1 MRSTPVATSSARMLR
16 PSRPMIRPFMSSL
29 GRSTTVTVVS
39 MVWSAALRW
48 IACVTMP
55 RARSAAC
62 SRASASMR
70 LARVAASP
78 LARDERIGLRRALR
92 GRVLARG
99 DGVLAAAERLVSLV
113 ERLRL
118 LEQRRL
124 ALHEQLLHPRD
135 LLAMVAREL
144 LGLDAQLVRALAGL
158 DERFLAPGVRV
169 PLGVAHDP
177 RGLLF
182 GLADRLGGDALA
194 VGNPPRHRRGRGRE
208 GDEEV
213 EDVFEGLG
221 GHKP

>member
-1 MRSTPVATSSARMLR
+1 MRSRSRRWRATSASA
-16 PSRPMIRPFMSSL
+16 
-29 GRSTTVTVVS
+29 
-39 MVWSAALRW
+39 SAALF
-48 IACVTMP
+48 
-55 RARSAAC
+55 AAV
-62 SRASASMR
+62 
-70 LARVAASP
+70 L
-78 LARDERIGLRRALR
+78 
-92 GRVLARG
+92 LARG
-99 DGVLAAAERLVSLV
+99 DGVLAAAERLVALV

-158 DERFLAPGVRV
+158 DERFLAPRVRV

-177 RGLLF
+177 RGLLL

-194 VGNPPRHRRGRGRE
+194 VGNPPGDRRGRGRE

-221 GHKP
+221 GHGPGPAG